1 MADERRFDD
10 AAPKAAFPLRRTKRI
25 VATVTGLLVPLA
37 AVAIWNAV
45 AHRTESASTQVVPPS
60 RAPSAL
66 ATPARASSVPATAL
80 LPVTLPAPSS
90 IGAAATAD
98 AGASPLD
105 AGARRSAPHHGSR
118 PAAPPA
124 PAPASSHDPLSDWLE
139 RSK

>member
-1 MADERRFDD
+1 
-10 AAPKAAFPLRRTKRI
+10 

-37 AVAIWNAV
+37 AFAIWNAV
-45 AHRTESASTQVVPPS
+45 AHRTGSEGTQVAPPPQS
-60 RAPSAL
+60 PSAL
-66 ATPARASSVPATAL
+66 TTPARAPLPSATPL
-80 LPVTLPAPSS
+80 LPGTLPAPSS

-105 AGARRSAPHHGSR
+105 AGARHSAPHHGSR
-118 PAAPPA
+118 PAAPAAPA